1 MKQEEFD
8 KYMESYK
15 KLTLLEKQD
24 IIVKQLKILASF
36 TNSLCKEIG
45 ADNNIMINK
54 ELLDLKNNNYTEDD
68 FAEAVI
74 VLINSLQNSICD
86 FHLKYT
92 EILSEKMQ

>member
-54 ELLDLKNNNYTEDD
+54 GTRGKRRKYGKWKEMGKGQRG
-68 FAEAVI
+68 EAWHT
-74 VLINSLQNSICD
+74 QY
-86 FHLKYT
+86 F
-92 EILSEKMQ
+92 